1 MGRWDEL
8 KAAANAFYLNKGY
21 SDLLNDDAKYDAL
34 AKQFEEETGES
45 VKFLVDW
52 PDQLVVDNEPEE
64 ALEKDIVRDNNLKGA
79 VIEMFTQNGLAHKYG
94 GRPYQYANLKYD
106 GGGIKL
112 VYDKNGR
119 LQRVQSTPDE
129 KLGIIRT
136 EQFWDIVPHQI
147 PAELGIK
154 CIRGEVLVDAG
165 VYGKLARN
173 KANGLINST
182 VNQDEIPREAFI
194 RWYKLTYFDGN
205 WSLQRQMKDTWNIPD
220 IKMERERRTDY
231 DSDHLGRFTDQVF
244 IHAEYLDEND
254 MPWDAIWTENG
265 TGHKFQVDGI
275 VVYTDAVGIRG
286 KKFYF
291 TDSAIT
297 TVLDVQWNQQSNG
310 SYAAVLKL
318 DPVTI
323 DEKFVK
329 QVSSGGV
336 RNMMGLSDNSPGAM
350 GIGAKVRVILAN
362 TTIPKIVEVLQES
375 NEFNW
380 PTCKCGYKMDENDC
394 YGSTLKCGNKDVC
407 CDKVEKWLPE
417 VAQWF
422 IDETSWGELDPI
434 FSVLDAM
441 RKSPQWFGYVF
452 HIDRWDPYDQF
463 KHGEDNYYVSSG
475 ASRADGEYLHNEIID
490 SFKSTPGKKIAL
502 EELEKWCT
510 KMFNFSE
517 LQWENLLINMASGLE
532 VLVKLSE
539 MQSIDKIKEYL
550 NNYNNS

>member
-79 VIEMFTQNGLAHKYG
+79 VIEMFTQNGLAHKNG
-94 GRPYQYANLKYD
+94 GRPFQYANLKYD

-205 WSLQRQMKDTWNIPD
+205 WTLQRQMKDTYSIPD
-220 IKMERERRTDY
+220 INMERERRTDY
-231 DSDHLGRFTDQVF
+231 DSDHVGRFKDEVF

-265 TGHKFQVDGI
+265 TGHRFQVDGV

-291 TDSAIT
+291 TDSAVT
-297 TVLDVQWNQQSNG
+297 TVLDVQWNQQPNG

-375 NEFNW
+375 NDFNW
-380 PTCKCGYKMDENDC
+380 PTCKCGYQMNENDC
-394 YGSTLKCGNKDVC
+394 YGATLKCGNKDVC

-422 IDETSWGELDPI
+422 VEETSWGEVDQI
-434 FSVLDAM
+434 FSVLNAM
-441 RKSPQWFGYVF
+441 RRSPQWFGYVF

-463 KHGEDNYYVSSG
+463 KHNGDDHYMMSGSS
-475 ASRADGEYLHNEIID
+475 SDDGNWLNDIVR
-490 SFKSTPGKKIAL
+490 SFSGPDKKSAL
-502 EELEKWCT
+502 EQMEKWCT
-510 KMFNFSE
+510 KMYNFSE

-532 VLVKLSE
+532 VLHKLNE